1 MDKELGNFQYGTAL
15 INEKNIS
22 ETTSDPNPNL
32 ILIIRIILRGYG
44 RVLNLSLVNLLN
56 LENPPCWHQGNMLL
70 FNGYLH
76 FLPR

>member
-44 RVLNLSLVNLLN
+44 RVQNLSLVNLLN
-56 LENPPCWHQGNMLL
+56 LENPACWHQGNMLL
-70 FNGYLH
+70 FNSYSH
-76 FLPR
+76 FLPG